1 VKLSDVT
8 AVILTKNEERR
19 LPRTL
24 AALPPGMPVLVLD
37 AESSDGT
44 QRIARERGA
53 TLVVRAWTD
62 FVDAR
67 RFALAQV
74 RTPWAF
80 AVDADEVFDE
90 RLRAALAEAREDL
103 AGYLVRRDTSFAG
116 HPLRM
121 WSGERLLRCFRVDAV
136 RVEAFPTAGGSAA
149 LHERYICNGK
159 IGELAGVLQHDS
171 YADAAEYRRK
181 FARYT
186 EIEARGLPPSP
197 SRFLRESILV
207 LWRLAKFGVA
217 RGAFLDGP
225 RGWYV
230 MWWSSLYPAAV
241 AWRAWRG

>member
-1 VKLSDVT
+1 MKLSDVT

-24 AALPPGMPVLVLD
+24 ASLPAAMPVLILD

-44 QRIARERGA
+44 QRIAREYGA
-53 TLVVRAWTD
+53 RLLVRAWSD

-74 RTPWAF
+74 TTAWAF
-80 AVDADEVFDE
+80 FVDADEVLDE
-90 RLRAALAEAREDL
+90 SLRAAIADAREDL
-103 AGYLVRRDTSFAG
+103 DGYLVRRDTSFG
-116 HPLRM
+116 GRPLRM

-136 RVEAFPTAGGSAA
+136 RVESFPTAGGSAA
-149 LHERYICNGK
+149 LHERFICDGS
-159 IGELAGVLQHDS
+159 IGELPGVLQHDS

-186 EIEARGLPPSP
+186 EIEARGLPRSF
-197 SRFLRESILV
+197 SRAARESLLV
-207 LWRLAKFGVA
+207 AWRLAKFGLL
-217 RGAFLDGP
+217 RGALLDGP

-230 MWWSSLYPAAV
+230 MWWSALYPTVV
-241 AWRAWRG
+241 AW